1 MPKLNRQQ
9 RKLAKRILKSSHKN
23 EVTYTKGFDK
33 KGKTVLGTAY
43 YFDNVMVRM
52 RNFKARPTIQNVQS
66 VYFNKGVHNTNPIT
80 GGTSPRFSKSKKTF
94 QKYLRYF

>member
-1 MPKLNRQQ
+1 MSKLNRQQ

-43 YFDNVMVRM
+43 
-52 RNFKARPTIQNVQS
+52 
-66 VYFNKGVHNTNPIT
+66 
-80 GGTSPRFSKSKKTF
+80 
-94 QKYLRYF
+94 